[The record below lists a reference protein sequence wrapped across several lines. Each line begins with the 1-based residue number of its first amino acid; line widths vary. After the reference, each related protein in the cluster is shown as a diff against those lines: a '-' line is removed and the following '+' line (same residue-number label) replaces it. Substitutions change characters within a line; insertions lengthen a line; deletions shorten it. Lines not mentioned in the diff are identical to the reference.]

1 MEQDAYNPPRFW
13 WLKRIT
19 CAGIAYMIFLLAVR
33 LWWGWEAQRRL
44 DAAIEERRAAGQP
57 VLLGAVRERRM
68 RTMLHTA
75 SRIRVAYLALG

>member
-57 VLLGAVRERRM
+57 VLLEDFM
-68 RTMLHTA
+68 RA
-75 SRIRVAYLALG
+75 RGG